1 MKIKIDHARIDEG
14 FVAKSLA
21 DAVPQ
26 KQRDEVQLL
35 FPARLLHS
43 GGVPQSVAANMC
55 DARVFHLCYPKL
67 TTTFAFLLFCFFVFA
82 QKPTVMRD
90 LTEPESK
97 KEDALCGQL
106 RMATLCTNDLGAIK
120 KFYVDGMGMTLSPAL
135 AMNNAQKQMAKA
147 LWGIPNKIDFTVYKL
162 YRKEVPENILIRVL
176 LIKQKMP
183 AIHESYSSREQGPFS
198 LGFPNNMQRQ
208 LDVSLRKHGVE
219 SMAPLQAS
227 KIYRADSSFYNYLE
241 TIYKAPDN
249 VHAVGITREGIAQL
263 APYDTATG
271 LGGPGYSAQV
281 VTGMSDTIISFFKNV
296 LGYEVRRDNLW
307 TSGKGSALGI
317 EAGVPFRFTALYAK
331 GATNGH
337 VLLMDF
343 KDKQSIELKMPPRL
357 PYRGLGMYTM
367 ETKDLQK
374 VYANA
379 LAFHATGLQK
389 PSIYNDAILGK
400 IKLICMQMPNGF
412 LVEVFERVD

>member
-1 MKIKIDHARIDEG
+1 MKLKISLRMEKG
-14 FVAKSLA
+14 FVA
-21 DAVPQ
+21 
-26 KQRDEVQLL
+26 
-35 FPARLLHS
+35 
-43 GGVPQSVAANMC
+43 QSVAAKMC
-55 DARVFHLCYPKL
+55 DARMLDLCYKKL
-67 TTTFAFLLFCFFVFA
+67 VTTIAFLFFCFFVFA
-82 QKPTVMRD
+82 QKPTSMRD

-106 RMATLCTNDLGAIK
+106 YMATLCTNDLNAIK
-120 KFYVDGMGMTLSPAL
+120 KFYVDGMGMTISPEL
-135 AMNNAQKQMAKA
+135 VVSKAQMQMAKA
-147 LWGIPNKIDFTVYKL
+147 LWRIPKDVDFSIYKL

-176 LIKQKMP
+176 LIKQTMP
-183 AIHESYSSREQGPFS
+183 LIHETTSSREQGPFS

-208 LDVSLRKHGVE
+208 LDLQLHSKGVE

-227 KIYRADSSFYNYLE
+227 KIYRPDSSFYNYLE
-241 TIYKAPDN
+241 TIYKGPDN

-296 LGYEVRRDNLW
+296 LGYEVRRDNVW

-331 GATNGH
+331 GATSGH

-343 KDKQSIELKMPPRL
+343 KDKQAVELKVPPRL
-357 PYRGLGMYTM
+357 PNRGLGMYTV
-367 ETKDLQK
+367 ETKELQK

-379 LAFHATGLQK
+379 LAFHAAVLRPIT
-389 PSIYNDAILGK
+389 YNDVILGK
-400 IKLICMQMPNGF
+400 IQVICVQMPNGF
-412 LVEVFERVD
+412 LMEVFERVH